1 MLVVK
6 QVVCTAYAL
15 YVHSN
20 RKEQSGFAKKA
31 QINKFF
37 NIPFQLT
44 S

>member
-6 QVVCTAYAL
+6 QVVCTAYTL
-15 YVHSN
+15 YLHSN
-20 RKEQSGFAKKA
+20 RKEQNGFAKKA
-31 QINKFF
+31 QINMLF